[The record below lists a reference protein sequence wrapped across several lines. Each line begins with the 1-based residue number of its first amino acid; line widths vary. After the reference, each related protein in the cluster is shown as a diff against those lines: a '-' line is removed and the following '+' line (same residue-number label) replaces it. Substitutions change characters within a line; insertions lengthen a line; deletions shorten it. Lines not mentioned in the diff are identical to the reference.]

1 MKIIIEH
8 EQINATTTSLVVA
21 QRLLET
27 IKELEKTTIPLGNS
41 DIIIPAEKSIVKFD
55 PRPFFTPQQR
65 EKYDALPDKKTKKEP
80 DIFDTKDIS
89 DIPEQIIKPK
99 LPPFKPAWL
108 EKHIDFNKS
117 RIIRYSNPCSTLH
130 GKCGGKCYQT
140 ELWTDTNGDLD
151 TCDCE
156 FYELDELKS
165 VLNAYIKDSAP
176 KAKKANKHECH
187 CSKERL
193 QRVAD
198 LVNQGCTN
206 KQIAERLGISPTS
219 AATYKGD
226 CKRLGMLN

>member
-27 IKELEKTTIPLGNS
+27 IKELERITIPLGKP
-41 DIIIPAEKSIVKFD
+41 DIITPPAPKFATELPGELPRKDIFDIKGLSDIPAEV
-55 PRPFFTPQQR
+55 
-65 EKYDALPDKKTKKEP
+65 
-80 DIFDTKDIS
+80 
-89 DIPEQIIKPK
+89 IKPK

-117 RIIRYSNPCSTLH
+117 KIVRYSNPCSTLH
-130 GKCGGKCYQT
+130 GKCGQKCWQT

-156 FYELDELKS
+156 FYDLDELKS
-165 VLNAYIKDSAP
+165 VLNAYIKDSTP
-176 KAKKANKHECH
+176 KTPKKQKHECH

-226 CKRLGMLN
+226 CKNSAC

>member
-1 MKIIIEH
+1 MKITIEH

-27 IKELEKTTIPLGNS
+27 IKELENITK
-41 DIIIPAEKSIVKFD
+41 KFD
-55 PRPFFTPQQR
+55 PRPCFTPQQR
-65 EKYDALPDKKTKKEP
+65 EKYDALPSKKEP
-80 DIFDTKDIS
+80 DIFDTKDLS
-89 DIPEQIIKPK
+89 DIPEEVIKPK

-108 EKHIDFNKS
+108 EKHIDFSKTK
-117 RIIRYSNPCSTLH
+117 IVRYSNPCSTLH
-130 GKCGGKCYQT
+130 GNCGGKCYQT
-140 ELWTDTNGDLD
+140 ELWTDTDGNLD

-165 VLNAYIKDSAP
+165 VLDAYIKNSTPKAP
-176 KAKKANKHECH
+176 KPQKHECH

-193 QRVAD
+193 QQVAD

-206 KQIAERLGISPTS
+206 KQVAERLGVSLAS

-226 CKRLGMLN
+226 CKKLGLLN